1 MDQNNQY
8 LTEKEENEDILQ
20 TIYKYLY
27 YWPWFVGSVLLA
39 LILAGLYLRYTTD
52 IYQTTSEIKILD
64 ANEGGLDLSGLQGGG
79 PLWDISDVNLQN
91 EIQIITSRRLL
102 SKVVDELELN
112 TRYYSTGQIKSVEI
126 WKDKVPFKVIWHLH
140 DSIVN
145 GVDSSPL
152 IQVNFASNSTFRIS
166 TEEIERSKKYSFGEL
181 VNVDGYAFEIV
192 LNPYY
197 EDDYG
202 NFQDYSFSFF
212 YTPTQVM
219 QSNLQGRLT
228 VEPVNEQSD
237 ILKIVYKGPNIS
249 KNEAIVD
256 KLFQQFNED
265 GIEDKRLVSKNTG
278 EFINQRLDKLVKELD
293 TVETNLVEFKQDRD
307 VITIESTAT
316 QLFSKE
322 GGADLEHFKLNTQL
336 SITQSFKEE
345 LLSDEGFHLL
355 PANLGIES
363 SSINQLTTIYNEA
376 VLSRQK
382 LLISATEKSPSVTN
396 LDQRLATIRQNIF
409 NSIDS
414 YLKSLQISL
423 ENFQDREFVSSSRLN
438 AIPKTEKGLR
448 SIKRQQEI
456 KEKLFLFLLQKRE
469 EAALTYAITSPTVKV
484 VDYAYTEPSPIAPQ
498 GKIIFLAALV
508 LGLLIPFGI
517 LYVFFLL
524 DTKIEDRA
532 HVKKHFGDIPILA
545 EIPQLEKVSLH
556 IIRPNDRSIL
566 AESFR
571 VLRTNINY
579 FKPLNKEEGEG
590 QVIFVTSTAKGEGK
604 TFTSVNLAITL
615 ATASKRVLLVGSDLR
630 NPKLHNYIKEDKNR
644 LGTSSY
650 LYDESVQFQDLI
662 IKNPLNFNNLDVILS
677 GNVPPNPAELL
688 SNSRFEQLL
697 NEAKSQYDYVIVDTA
712 PTILVTDTLLTASL
726 ADITVYI
733 VRAGFTDQK
742 LLEHVKD
749 LHKFKKMNNI
759 CIVIS
764 GLKDKGRYG
773 YNYGH
778 GYGYEETPHQK
789 HRFRFWKN
797 T

>member
-1 MDQNNQY
+1 
-8 LTEKEENEDILQ
+8 

-79 PLWDISDVNLQN
+79 PLWDMSDVNLQN

-102 SKVVDELELN
+102 AKVVDELDLN
-112 TRYYSTGQIKSVEI
+112 TRYYSTGQIKSVEV
-126 WKDKVPFKVIWHLH
+126 WKTKVPFKVLWHLH

-145 GVDSSPL
+145 GTTSSPY
-152 IQVNFASNSTFRIS
+152 IQINFASNSTFRIS
-166 TEEIERSKKYSFGEL
+166 TEEIEQSKKYNFGEL
-181 VNVDGYAFEIV
+181 VNLNGYAFEVV

-197 EDDYG
+197 EQDYG
-202 NFQDYSFSFF
+202 NFRDYDFSFI
-212 YTPTQVM
+212 YTPTEALL
-219 QSNLQGRLT
+219 SGFQGQLT

-237 ILKIVYKGPNIS
+237 ILKIVYKGPNIA
-249 KNEAIVD
+249 KNEAIID
-256 KLFQQFNED
+256 KLVEQFNED
-265 GIEDKRLVSKNTG
+265 GIEDKRLVSKNTA
-278 EFINQRLDKLVKELD
+278 EFIDLRLQKLVKELD

-307 VITIESTAT
+307 LVTIESTSS
-316 QLFSKE
+316 QLFAKE
-322 GGADLEHFKLNTQL
+322 GLADMEHFKLNTQL

-345 LLSDEGFHLL
+345 LLSDEGYQLL

-363 SSINQLTTIYNEA
+363 SSINNLTEAYNEA

-382 LLISATEKSPSVTN
+382 LMISATEESPAVQN
-396 LDQRLATIRQNIF
+396 LDRRLETIKQNIF

-414 YLKSLQISL
+414 YLKSLKISL
-423 ENFQDREFVSSSRLN
+423 ENFKDREAISSSSLN

-448 SIKRQQEI
+448 VIRRQQEI

-484 VDYAYTEPSPIAPQ
+484 VDYAYTEPGPIAPQ

-517 LYVFFLL
+517 LYVLFLL
-524 DTKIEDRA
+524 NTKIEDRA
-532 HVKKHFGDIPILA
+532 QVKKHIGDIPILA
-545 EIPQLEKVSLH
+545 EIPQLEKGSLH
-556 IIRPNDRSIL
+556 VIRPNDRSVL

-579 FKPLNKEEGEG
+579 FKPLNKADDEG

-650 LYDESVQFQDLI
+650 LYDESVQFSDLI
-662 IKNPLNFNNLDVILS
+662 IKSPLNYSNLDVILS

-688 SNSRFEQLL
+688 SNNRFEQML
-697 NEAKSQYDYVIVDTA
+697 NEAKAQYDYVIVDTA

-797 T
+797 RS

>member
-8 LTEKEENEDILQ
+8 LSEKEENEDILQ

-52 IYQTTSEIKILD
+52 IYQTSSEIKILD
-64 ANEGGLDLSGLQGGG
+64 ASEGGLDLSGLQGGG

-102 SKVVDELELN
+102 SKVADELELN
-112 TRYYSTGQIKSVEI
+112 TQYISTGQIKSSEV
-126 WKDKVPFKVIWHLH
+126 WKNEVPFKVMWHLH

-145 GVDSSPL
+145 GTDSSPL
-152 IQVNFASNSTFRIS
+152 IQIDFASNSTFRIS
-166 TEEIERSKKYSFGEL
+166 TEEIEKSKKYSFGEL
-181 VNVDGYAFEIV
+181 VNVDGFIFEVV

-197 EDDYG
+197 VDDYG
-202 NFQDYSFSFF
+202 NFKDYSFSFA
-212 YTPTQVM
+212 YTPTE
-219 QSNLQGRLT
+219 SLLSGFQGRLT

-237 ILKIVYKGPNIS
+237 ILKLVYKGANIA
-249 KNEAIVD
+249 KNEAIIN
-256 KLFQQFNED
+256 KLVEQFNED
-265 GIEDKRLVSKNTG
+265 GIDDKRLVSKNTE
-278 EFINQRLDKLVKELD
+278 EFISLRLEKLVKELD
-293 TVETNLVEFKQDRD
+293 TVETNLVDFKLERD
-307 VITIESTAT
+307 LVTIESTAA
-316 QLFSKE
+316 QLFAKE
-322 GGADLEHFKLNTQL
+322 GSADLEHFKLNTQL

-345 LLSDEGFHLL
+345 LLSDEDFQLL

-363 SSINQLTTIYNEA
+363 SSINQLTTAYNEA

-382 LLISATEKSPSVTN
+382 LLISATMESPTVQN
-396 LDQRLATIRQNIF
+396 LDRRMETIKQNIF
-409 NSIDS
+409 SSINS
-414 YLKSLQISL
+414 YLKSLKISL
-423 ENFQDREFVSSSRLN
+423 KNFKDREAISSSNLN

-448 SIKRQQEI
+448 VIRRQQGI

-469 EAALTYAITSPTVKV
+469 EAALTYAITSPTVKI
-484 VDYAYTEPSPIAPQ
+484 VDFAYTEPNPIAPQ
-498 GKIIFLAALV
+498 GKIIFLAAMV

-517 LYVFFLL
+517 LYVLFLL
-524 DTKIEDRA
+524 NTKIEDRA
-532 HVKKHFGDIPILA
+532 QVKRLIGDIPILA
-545 EIPQLEKVSLH
+545 EIPELEKGSLH
-556 IIRPNDRSIL
+556 VIRPNDRSVL

-579 FKPLNKEEGEG
+579 FKPINKAEGEG

-604 TFTSVNLAITL
+604 TFTSVNLAITI
-615 ATASKRVLLVGSDLR
+615 ATASKRVLLIGADLR
-630 NPKLHNYIKEDKNR
+630 NPKLHNYIKADKNR

-650 LYDESVQFQDLI
+650 LYDESVQFSDLI
-662 IKNPLNFNNLDVILS
+662 IKGPLNYDNLDVILS

-688 SNSRFEQLL
+688 SNDRLEELL
-697 NEAKSQYDYVIVDTA
+697 NEAKMKYDYVIVDTA
-712 PTILVTDTLLTASL
+712 PTILVTDTLLTAHL

-742 LLEHVKD
+742 LLEHLRD

-789 HRFRFWKN
+789 HGFRFWKN